1 MKNVVDLNW
10 INLIYVIFWGVI
22 SFISSFTGIL
32 DLDCRQ
38 VVSQNL
44 LKDVLNPVFIW
55 IIAFFGDYLYSV
67 FSLKKDTQIL
77 DERWTK
83 VSYILVES
91 LFVIL
96 LLSINVEGNPWRIF
110 CVVMLYLCMMG
121 LKTSS
126 LYAVCPRQ
134 KVASV

>member
-67 FSLKKDTQIL
+67 FSLK
-77 DERWTK
+77 
-83 VSYILVES
+83 
-91 LFVIL
+91 
-96 LLSINVEGNPWRIF
+96 RIPKYW
-110 CVVMLYLCMMG
+110 MRDG
-121 LKTSS
+121 
-126 LYAVCPRQ
+126 Q
-134 KVASV
+134 KYHTYWWKAFL